1 MKMLNEY
8 GKSLLKP
15 WLSVQNICLA
25 LAICFVSVLLIKA
38 YDLNKGELAS
48 WVQAFGSIGAIWGAL
63 AVSRKQINMQASADA
78 KREELRDGAY
88 LAVMESACKNVRK
101 LSEFVDSGPTLNGF
115 LLMWDYHVGGL
126 FESNM
131 EILKGIPAH
140 ELGSYELVVSHS
152 VVMAKM
158 IRIQG
163 VVRGLREADE
173 HHKQVQERWVKYQ
186 YSEITGDNE
195 VVQDALERYKVAL
208 AVKRDFMNSQT

>member
-1 MKMLNEY
+1 MLNEY

-25 LAICFVSVLLIKA
+25 LAICFVSILLIRM
-38 YDLNKGELAS
+38 YDLSKSELAS

-63 AVSRKQINMQASADA
+63 AVGRKQIASQINTDA
-78 KREELRDGAY
+78 KRAELREGAY

-101 LSEFVDSGPTLNGF
+101 LSEFVEGGPTLNGF

-131 EILKGIPAH
+131 EMLKGIPAH
-140 ELGSYELVVSHS
+140 ELGSYDLVVSHS
-152 VVMAKM
+152 VVITKM

-163 VVRGLREADE
+163 VVRRLREVDE
-173 HHKQVQERWVKYQ
+173 RYKRVQDRWVKYQ

-195 VVQDALERYKVAL
+195 VVQEALEKYKVAL
-208 AVKRDFMNSQT
+208 ADKRDFTSSEA

>member
-25 LAICFVSVLLIKA
+25 LAICFVTVLLIRT
-38 YDLNKGELAS
+38 YDLNKSELAS

-63 AVSRKQINMQASADA
+63 AVSRRQITMQANADA
-78 KREELRDGAY
+78 KRAELRDGAY

-101 LSEFVDSGPTLNGF
+101 LSEFVDGGPTLNAF

-152 VVMAKM
+152 VVMTKM

-163 VVRGLREADE
+163 VIRGLREADE
-173 HHKQVQERWVKYQ
+173 RYKKVQEPWVKYQ